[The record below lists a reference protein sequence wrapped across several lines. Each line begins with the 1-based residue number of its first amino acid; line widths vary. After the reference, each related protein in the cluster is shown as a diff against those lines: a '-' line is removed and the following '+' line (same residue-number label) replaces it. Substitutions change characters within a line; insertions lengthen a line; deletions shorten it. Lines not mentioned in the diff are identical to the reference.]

1 MKSRKKT
8 STLLLIALI
17 SFGLQ
22 SCEKEYVSEL
32 PTLTIQ
38 DMTFDVDGGIKEQV
52 FTDHDL
58 SNYAVTSSANDWC
71 RAQIDVKQSRLL
83 VNVDENGSYDTRTA
97 TLTIKDFKDGVSTR
111 SLTVTQDNKKGIEID
126 ETIYNV
132 PMEGGKVSVVIK
144 RNVDFQVEIPQAATS
159 WISLVQNATTRGLE
173 PKTLTFAV
181 AKNYSGAAREAIIN
195 VVNEKEDLSVS
206 FLIHQSFEAIF
217 DYSPKS
223 MEFDELGGTQDV
235 DVTANF
241 SLISYSTD
249 YWLGVKQENIDE
261 THFKYHLTAAKFDQK
276 MEKRTAEFLMQNT
289 SVGKSATV
297 KITQYRTLYIKKS
310 EMTVEVG
317 SKIALVGDELLVN
330 RNDIEVTFI
339 SSNPDIATVNNDGTI
354 IGVSPGIC
362 NITVSSLDGLYKDYM
377 YVNVE
382 TPYNW
387 EDYVTAAWE
396 YEYDATT
403 GKVKAVNCTFTN
415 NTKNVIYLNAYK
427 LYNNDVKI
435 AEGEPKKTLSSQQS
449 YSLTSSKP
457 IADPDKPYYIE
468 WDFTYDTSDY
478 KMIFDQDKKKTITKV
493 TPVAES
499 RKARS
504 RR

>member
-1 MKSRKKT
+1 MKSRKT
-8 STLLLIALI
+8 ISTLLLIALI
-17 SFGLQ
+17 CFGLQ

-52 FTDHDL
+52 FTDHDV
-58 SNYAVTSSANDWC
+58 SNYSVSSSVNWC

-83 VNVDENGSYDTRTA
+83 VNVDENGTYDTRTA
-97 TLTIKDFKDGVSTR
+97 TLTIKDFRDGVSTR

-132 PMEGGKVSVVIK
+132 PMEGGTVSVVIK

-195 VVNEKEDLSVS
+195 VVNEKENLSVS

-223 MEFDELGGTQDV
+223 LEFDELGGTQDV

-241 SLISYSTD
+241 SLISYSPD
-249 YWLGVKQENIDE
+249 YWLGVKQEKIDE
-261 THFKYHLTAAKFDQK
+261 THYKYHLTAAPFDLK

-289 SVGKSATV
+289 SVGKTATV

-330 RNDIEVTFI
+330 MNDKEVTFI

-354 IGVSPGIC
+354 IGVSPGVC

-435 AEGEPKKTLSSQQS
+435 AEGEPKKTLSSQQD

-468 WDFTYDTSDY
+468 WEFTYDTSDY
-478 KMIFDQDKKKTITKV
+478 KMTFDQDKKKTITKV
-493 TPVAES
+493 TPTAAS